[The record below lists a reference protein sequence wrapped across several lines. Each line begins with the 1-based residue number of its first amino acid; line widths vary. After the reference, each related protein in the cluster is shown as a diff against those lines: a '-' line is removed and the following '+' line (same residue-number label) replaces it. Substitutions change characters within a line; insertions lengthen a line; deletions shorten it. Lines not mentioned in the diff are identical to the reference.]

1 MKTET
6 EIASLFALLNEQ
18 REAGIQGLIA
28 ANNMDPFDAMLKWDC
43 ELAPTTT
50 DRQKFALVGVNIP
63 ESFVPISEDSAQV
76 EVERILTAYA
86 LWNEIVMM
94 PPEWSYLQQYDALS
108 QVMDDKIPL
117 LAPAPEQHHLILDLR
132 GVKPRV

>member
-6 EIASLFALLNEQ
+6 EITSLFALLNEQ

-28 ANNMDPFDAMLKWDC
+28 ANNMAPFDAMLKWDG
-43 ELAPTTT
+43 ELAPTST
-50 DRQKFALVGVNIP
+50 DRQKFALIGLNIP
-63 ESFVPISEDSAQV
+63 SCFVPISEDAAEV
-76 EVERILTAYA
+76 EVERILAAYA
-86 LWNEIVMM
+86 MWNEVVVM
-94 PPEWSYLQQYDALS
+94 PKEWSYLQQYDALS

-117 LAPAPEQHHLILDLR
+117 LAPKPEQHTSIIDLR